1 MNPAGFPPKDL
12 GLIDLSPSEMM
23 FWMYLPIS
31 EPGMSSYH
39 MPTNLHQ
46 FAEIVSAVKAADPE
60 AFTDRYVYLTAKT
73 LWVEGGYIGN
83 RPGWHIDG
91 YGTDDVN
98 YIWSNRAPTEFLEL
112 EEPVGLSE
120 DCNESMR
127 QMARLAHSQW
137 ALGALDFAYPTY
149 PDKHL
154 LRLDNTVIHRS
165 PTDFTP
171 GLRTFVK
178 VSLSRDRYNLKGNSV
193 NHLLPDTHWPLVDRQ
208 EVRNHPAFKNS
219 DYIKD

>member
-1 MNPAGFPPKDL
+1 MSPAGDPPKDL

-46 FAEIVSAVKAADPE
+46 FAEIVSAVKADDPE
-60 AFTDRYVYLTAKT
+60 VFTDRYVYLTAKT

-91 YGTDDVN
+91 YGTDDLN
-98 YIWSNRAPTEFLEL
+98 YIWCDRAPTEFLTQQNRWMLPDDCDESL
-112 EEPVGLSE
+112 RMMEKIARFAQAYNHVGL
-120 DCNESMR
+120 R
-127 QMARLAHSQW
+127 
-137 ALGALDFAYPTY
+137 TY

-165 PTDFTP
+165 PVGFDA
-171 GLRTFVK
+171 GMRTFVK
-178 VSLSRDRYNLKGNSV
+178 VSLSHDRYNLKGNSV
-193 NHLLPDTHWPLVDRQ
+193 NHLLPGTRWPLVDRQ

-219 DYIKD
+219 DFFKG